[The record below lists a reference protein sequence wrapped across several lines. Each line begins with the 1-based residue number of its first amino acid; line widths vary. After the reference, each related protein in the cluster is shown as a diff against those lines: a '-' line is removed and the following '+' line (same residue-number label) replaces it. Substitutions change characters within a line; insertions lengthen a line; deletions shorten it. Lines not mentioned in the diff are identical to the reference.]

1 MLEHLKTIKG
11 RLSEV
16 SIVLIASVIVTG
28 LITGA
33 RYGRVFEIFELV
45 AYDRFMQRR
54 PAPTVDDRILVI
66 AITEADLQ
74 EQGGRLQ
81 LSDDV
86 YAKAIKNLLKYKP
99 RAIGLD
105 IYRDFPFEPGN
116 QAFQDILKSSDR
128 VIGITKIGDE
138 NNPPVAP
145 PPALP
150 PEQVGFNDASLDFGG
165 ILRRAV
171 LYQDSLSGEV
181 LTSFS
186 LLLAERYLIDDGI
199 ESESSPLNPSFL
211 KLGKTTFVPLT
222 TNDGSYVRANM
233 GGYQILLDYKG
244 LQNTIPQVSLG
255 EILSDRVNPAQI
267 RDRVILI
274 GTTAYSGND
283 FVYTPYSSQGLKNL
297 SIRMPGVVV
306 HAQMVSQF
314 LDAATGVRSPFW
326 FWSDAQEILWFGLWA
341 IMGGVLAWTVR
352 NPLLLAL
359 GSTTALALLF
369 HICYTIFLQMGWIPL
384 IPTAMAFLFTGGSVI
399 TYSAQQAQQQQK
411 MVMRL
416 LGQSTSPQIA
426 ETLWQK
432 RDELLDNGKL
442 PGQKL
447 IATLLFTDLKGFSS
461 VSEKYPP
468 ELVFSWLNEYLEEM
482 SDVIQTHHGVI
493 NKFTGDGIMAV
504 FGVPIPHLLTKEIA
518 EDAQEAASC
527 AVEMSERLS
536 KFNAHRIQQ
545 NLPILKMR
553 VGIFT
558 GPVVVGSLGSKI
570 RLEYGVIGDSV
581 NTASRLESLEKH
593 RQDTDCRI
601 LIARQTLDHLNHQ
614 FNVKS
619 WGTLPLK
626 GKENTVEVFQVLSR
640 KSHDSDANQ
649 PLQS

>member
-1 MLEHLKTIKG
+1 LLEHLKTMKG
-11 RLSEV
+11 RLPEIGMV
-16 SIVLIASVIVTG
+16 FIASTIVTG

-33 RYGRVFEIFELV
+33 RYGRVLEIFELV
-45 AYDRFMQRR
+45 AYDRFMQGR
-54 PAPTVDDRILVI
+54 PMSMVDDRILVV

-81 LSDDV
+81 LPDAV
-86 YAKAIKNLLKYKP
+86 YAKAIKNLLKYNP

-105 IYRDFPFEPGN
+105 TYRDFPFEPGH
-116 QAFQDILKSSDR
+116 QAFQDVLISSDR
-128 VIGITKIGDE
+128 IIGITKIGDE

-145 PPALP
+145 PGALP
-150 PEQVGFNDASLDFGG
+150 PAQVGFNDASLDFGG
-165 ILRRAV
+165 ILRRSV
-171 LYQDSLSGEV
+171 LYQESLSGEV
-181 LTSFS
+181 LSSFS
-186 LLLAERYLIDDGI
+186 LLLAERYLLDDGI
-199 ESESSPLNPSFL
+199 ESKPSPLNPEFL
-211 KLGKTTFVPLT
+211 QLGKAIFVPLKP
-222 TNDGSYVRANM
+222 NDGSYVRANM

-255 EILSDRVNPAQI
+255 DILSDRVNPDQI
-267 RDRVILI
+267 RDRVLLI
-274 GTTAYSGND
+274 GTTALSSND
-283 FVYTPYSSQGLKNL
+283 FVYTPYSSQGLKTL

-314 LDAATGVRSPFW
+314 LDAAAGARSPFW
-326 FWSDAQEILWFGLWA
+326 FWSDTQEILWFGLWG
-341 IMGGVLAWTVR
+341 ILGGVLAWTIR

-359 GSTTALALLF
+359 GATTALALLF
-369 HICYTIFLQMGWIPL
+369 QICFGIFLQMGWIPL
-384 IPTAMAFLFTGGSVI
+384 VPTAITFLFTGGSVI
-399 TYSAQQAQQQQK
+399 TYSAQQAQQQQR

-461 VSEKYPP
+461 ISERYPP

-482 SDVIQTHHGVI
+482 SDVLQKHNGVI

-504 FGVPIPHLLTKEIA
+504 FGVPIPHLLPQEIA
-518 EDAQEAASC
+518 KDAQDAVSC

-536 KFNAHRIQQ
+536 QLNKQRDQHS
-545 NLPILKMR
+545 LPILKMR
-553 VGIFT
+553 VGVFT
-558 GPVVVGSLGSKI
+558 GSVVVGSLGSKI

-581 NTASRLESLEKH
+581 NTASRLESLDKH

-601 LIARQTLDHLNHQ
+601 LIARQTLDHLDQ
-614 FNVKS
+614 RFKVKS

-626 GKENTVEVFQVLSR
+626 GKENTVEIFQVLSR
-640 KSHDSDANQ
+640 NSSD
-649 PLQS
+649 PTMLDES

>member
-1 MLEHLKTIKG
+1 MKG
-11 RLSEV
+11 RLSEIG
-16 SIVLIASVIVTG
+16 IVLIASTIVTG

-33 RYGRVFEIFELV
+33 RYGRVLEIFELV
-45 AYDRFMQRR
+45 AYDRFMQGR
-54 PAPTVDDRILVI
+54 PTSKVDERILVV

-81 LSDDV
+81 LPDAV

-105 IYRDFPFEPGN
+105 IYRDFPFEPGH
-116 QAFQDILKSSDR
+116 QAFQDVLKSSDR
-128 VIGITKIGDE
+128 IIGITKIGDD

-145 PPALP
+145 PGALP

-165 ILRRAV
+165 ILRRSV
-171 LYQDSLSGEV
+171 LYQESLSGEV
-181 LTSFS
+181 LSSFS
-186 LLLAERYLIDDGI
+186 LLLAERYLLDDGI
-199 ESESSPLNPSFL
+199 ESKPSPLNQEFL
-211 KLGKTTFVPLT
+211 QLGKATFVPLKP
-222 TNDGSYVRANM
+222 NDGSYVRANM

-255 EILSDRVNPAQI
+255 DILSDRVNPDQI
-267 RDRVILI
+267 RDRVLLI
-274 GTTAYSGND
+274 GTTAFSGND

-314 LDAATGVRSPFW
+314 LDAATGARSPFW
-326 FWSDAQEILWFGLWA
+326 FWSDTQEILWFGLWG
-341 IMGGVLAWTVR
+341 ILGGVLAWTIR

-359 GSTTALALLF
+359 GATTALVLLF
-369 HICYTIFLQMGWIPL
+369 QICFGTFLQMGWIPL
-384 IPTAMAFLFTGGSVI
+384 VPTAITFLFTGGSVI
-399 TYSAQQAQQQQK
+399 TYSAQQAQQQQR

-461 VSEKYPP
+461 ISEKYPP

-482 SDVIQTHHGVI
+482 SDVLQKHNGVI

-504 FGVPIPHLLTKEIA
+504 FGVPIPHLLPQEIA
-518 EDAQEAASC
+518 KDAQDAVSC

-536 KFNAHRIQQ
+536 QLNQQ
-545 NLPILKMR
+545 RDQHNLPILKMR
-553 VGIFT
+553 VGVFT

-581 NTASRLESLEKH
+581 NTASRLESLDKH
-593 RQDTDCRI
+593 RQDMDCRI
-601 LIARQTLDHLNHQ
+601 LIARQTLNHLDQ
-614 FNVKS
+614 RFKVKS

-626 GKENTVEVFQVLSR
+626 GKENTVEIFQVLSR
-640 KSHDSDANQ
+640 NTSD
-649 PLQS
+649 PTMPEES